1 MLLLTEQVRI
11 AFFQVFE
18 KERLRYV
25 GELAV
30 IDEVL
35 HQLRAIAV
43 EGMKNTVVDP
53 VEFQRRHIEQVAE
66 FPVERWRRLDP
77 AILQIKLGVAVH
89 GEHVALEQLKQPWR
103 RQMIAHIRQADPRGN
118 PAMPRR
124 TGQQRGLGDAVTL
137 PGRQCMTAAQ
147 GLRIATE
154 CVRVVA
160 HRFAHGVIETDCL
173 LNRIATGATVFFGE
187 LHHGRMV
194 TIDEAAGTQILVHE
208 NNLLGKPRV

>member
-18 KERLRYV
+18 KERFRYV

-43 EGMKNTVVDP
+43 DGMKNAVADP
-53 VEFQRRHIEQVAE
+53 VELQRRHIEQVTE
-66 FPVERWRRLDP
+66 FAVERWRRLDP
-77 AILQIKLGVAVH
+77 AILQVKFGVAVH
-89 GEHVALEQLKQPWR
+89 GEHVALEQFKQSWR
-103 RQMIAHIRQADPRGN
+103 RQMIAHICQADPRGN
-118 PAMPRR
+118 PAMPRG
-124 TGQQRGLGDAVTL
+124 TCQQRSLGHAVTL
-137 PGRQCMTAAQ
+137 PGRQRMTAAQ
-147 GLRIATE
+147 GLGIATE

-160 HRFAHGVIETDCL
+160 HRFAHGVIETDRL
-173 LNRIATGATVFFGE
+173 LQRIATDAAVLFGE

-194 TIDEAAGTQILVHE
+194 TIDEAAGTQVLVHE
-208 NNLLGKPRV
+208 NNLQGKPRV